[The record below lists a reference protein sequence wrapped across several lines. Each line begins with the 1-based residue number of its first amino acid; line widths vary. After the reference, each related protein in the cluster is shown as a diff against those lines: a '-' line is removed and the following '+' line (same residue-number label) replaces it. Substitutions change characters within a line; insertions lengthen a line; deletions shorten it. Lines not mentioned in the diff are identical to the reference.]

1 MKQNQAQ
8 ILKQFELFLWSFDL
22 AKMDLKKIKK
32 RIIANVLNFGSK
44 EATDLL
50 FKVYNRKDIK
60 MQVQKP
66 LPGEWSNKSLNYWS
80 IVFDVN
86 FKSTKNFLLYLR

>member
-60 MQVQKP
+60 NA
-66 LPGEWSNKSLNYWS
+66 G
-80 IVFDVN
+80 
-86 FKSTKNFLLYLR
+86 TKTTSG